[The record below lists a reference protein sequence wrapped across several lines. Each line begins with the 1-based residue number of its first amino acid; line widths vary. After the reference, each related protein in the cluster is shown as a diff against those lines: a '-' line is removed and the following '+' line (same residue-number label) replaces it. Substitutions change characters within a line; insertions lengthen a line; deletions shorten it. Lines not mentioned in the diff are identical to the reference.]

1 MAPTA
6 YPKRDLT
13 VGYAGRTFAIRAY
26 LDGAIAV
33 GPQWRALIIEQRTP
47 LPYAAPLALDPAACL
62 ADAVHYLVAAIAA
75 PADEDADCAPLAPR
89 PQAAR

>member
-26 LDGAIAV
+26 LDDAIAA

-47 LPYAAPLALDPAACL
+47 LRFDARLAPDPASCL
-62 ADAVHYLVAAIAA
+62 AEAVRQLIASIAA
-75 PADEDADCAPLAPR
+75 PADVEGLHPDR
-89 PQAAR
+89 MPQAAR

>member
-26 LDGAIAV
+26 LDGAIAA
-33 GPQWRALIIEQRTP
+33 GPQWRSLIIENHTP
-47 LPYAAPLALDPAACL
+47 LPSEPRPATDPASCL
-62 ADAVHYLVAAIAA
+62 ADAVQHLVAALETPAA
-75 PADEDADCAPLAPR
+75 GDRGHPDR
-89 PQAAR
+89 MPQAAR

>member
-26 LDGAIAV
+26 LDGAIAA

-47 LPYAAPLALDPAACL
+47 LPYAARLSPDPASCL
-62 ADAVHYLVAAIAA
+62 ADAVRHLIAAIAA
-75 PADEDADCAPLAPR
+75 PAAAEAECPHPDRML
-89 PQAAR
+89 QAAR